1 MLRLSKKI
9 NYVLAAYLIIGLWYI
24 AMFPGRLGFD
34 SSELIRMIQRGESTD
49 WWSGLF
55 FWYVKILSFNG
66 QFIFL
71 CSFFGL
77 AAITHSLR
85 MFTKTLPSRDLI
97 QDKVFFYTS
106 LLPLFPVFGLT
117 VSHDVFQTS
126 GIILLLSREVSI
138 FRGIRVVGLSSP
150 VFAVLA
156 SIQLLTTQT
165 GVILLVLY
173 IVIKILQNRRLE
185 ALAIAL
191 CCISLPS
198 LSGLGVDHVDRK
210 VVTARVLISDL
221 KCVAQHPE
229 ADISQSEW
237 EFLISLAPREQW
249 LTPGSCTSIDA
260 QLSTMTLTS
269 KAVVNK
275 IFVEKYF
282 SIVAKNPAIVV
293 VAHLQKSRGALPPP
307 FFQGPDNQVE
317 LDTSLPIGLNTNI
330 ALQSGPEIIHPS
342 IDEPS
347 VEINLRILKP
357 LEAVA
362 QAPVLLVNQ
371 ASWFWGWGGLWLWP
385 LLVYLIFSVKIRQ
398 WRYFLSVTSPLLLHH
413 ATMVAIGPG
422 AFGRYYMSAILM
434 GITASIY
441 LFIQKLHSNDT

>member
-1 MLRLSKKI
+1 MLKTSKKI
-9 NYVLAAYLIIGLWYI
+9 NYVSVAYLVIGLWFV

-34 SSELIRMIQRGESTD
+34 YSEMIRIIQRGESTD
-49 WWSGLF
+49 WWTGLF

-77 AAITHSLR
+77 LALTHAVR
-85 MFTKTLPSRDLI
+85 MFTKTLPTSELI
-97 QDKVFFYTS
+97 QDKVFFYIS
-106 LLPLFPVFGLT
+106 LVPLFPVFGLT

-126 GIILLLSREVSI
+126 GMILLLSREVAI
-138 FRGIRVVGLSSP
+138 FRGIHVPGLSSP
-150 VFAVLA
+150 IFVVLA
-156 SIQLLTTQT
+156 SIQLLTTRT
-165 GVILLVLY
+165 GVFLLVLY
-173 IVIKILQNRRLE
+173 IIIKILQRRRAE
-185 ALAIAL
+185 AVAIAL
-191 CCISLPS
+191 CCLILPTV
-198 LSGLGVDHVDRK
+198 SGLGIEHVDSK
-210 VVTARVLISDL
+210 MALARVLVSDL

-229 ADISQSEW
+229 AEISQVEW
-237 EFLISLAPREQW
+237 DFLDSIAPREQW
-249 LTPGSCTSIDA
+249 LAASSCTSTDA
-260 QLSTMTLTS
+260 QLSTMTLS
-269 KAVVNK
+269 DKAVANTD
-275 IFVEKYF
+275 FLQQYF

-330 ALQSGPEIIHPS
+330 ALQSGPEILHPS

-347 VEINLRILKP
+347 VEINLSILKP

-362 QAPVLLVNQ
+362 QGPVLLVNQ

-385 LLVYLIFSVKIRQ
+385 LLAYLIFNLKIRQ
-398 WRYFLSVTSPLLLHH
+398 WRYFFSITAPLLLHH

-434 GITASIY
+434 GVMASIY
-441 LFIQKLHSNDT
+441 LFIQKLHSNDE